1 MKRSILLFVC
11 ALATV
16 PALQG
21 AEQQVSA
28 EAKLR
33 EGLRNVTLQLR
44 EVTAER
50 DTLKATQAAL
60 ESEKQALQEKL
71 DAAIKQ
77 SAEDK
82 VASEKTV
89 TDMETKVA
97 SQATEIARLNESLAK
112 WKASQAEAVALAQK
126 KETARAQLAS
136 EKIVRQRRIDD
147 QQMKN
152 AEMYKIGIEILTRYE
167 RFGLGTAIT
176 AREPFVG
183 TTRVKLQNLVQ
194 DYGDKLAD
202 QRITPQTSPVSR

>member
-1 MKRSILLFVC
+1 MKLVFIILLCVI
-11 ALATV
+11 AT
-16 PALQG
+16 PQLRA
-21 AEQQVSA
+21 ADQQVSA

-33 EGLRNVTLQLR
+33 EGLRNTTLQLR

-60 ESEKQALQEKL
+60 EQEKQAIQETL

-82 VASEKTV
+82 AAAEKTSAGL
-89 TDMETKVA
+89 DAKVV
-97 SQATEIARLNESLAK
+97 SQANEILRLSESLAK
-112 WKASQAEAVALAQK
+112 WKASQAEAVELARK
-126 KETARAQLAS
+126 KEAARAQLAS
-136 EKIVRQRRIDD
+136 EKIVMQRRIDD

-152 AEMYKIGIEILTRYE
+152 AEMYKIGTEILTRYE

-202 QRITPQTSPVSR
+202 QRITPKSSPAGQ